1 MTSAHCPLKG
11 TKPPQGSTLGPSL
24 TAIALPFCVASSPTL
39 EGKQL
44 DCSLS
49 LWGKALGDKPSQ
61 VTTQT
66 KDRLS
71 LGLMTPSDSFTDGG
85 KREKSGSHGQNPDHL
100 CLRNQSGPPSSQ
112 ATMGS

>member
-1 MTSAHCPLKG
+1 MPSAHCPLKG
-11 TKPPQGSTLGPSL
+11 TKPPQGFTLGPSL

-39 EGKQL
+39 EGKEL

-61 VTTQT
+61 VTAQT

-71 LGLMTPSDSFTDGG
+71 LGHMTPSDSFTDGG